1 MPSLTMKS
9 SSSSSTNNASPQDK
23 DPADASIVSVTAHND
38 DTVNNVAT
46 DEETGIVRGV
56 DPPEREGGDEQ
67 ANIEE
72 GKNEE
77 EGEYTHI
84 SLPLAGYNFGCVQLY
99 NDDLEKEKKP
109 SEIEVEKEKK
119 LISSRIR
126 LFGGKEKSVK
136 EVAVMDEPT
145 KEVDLSI
152 PVVASKMIRRK
163 CHIYCAICLAEYE
176 LNERVSWSSN
186 QDCTHAFHEDC
197 VVEWLVSLGRTKSK
211 NKRFTDEP
219 TESQLLNYQLE
230 CPCCRQDFISTKAI
244 EG

>member
-1 MPSLTMKS
+1 MPPLMMAS
-9 SSSSSTNNASPQDK
+9 SSSSSINNATPQDR
-23 DPADASIVSVTAHND
+23 DPADAAIVSVTAHND

-46 DEETGIVRGV
+46 DEETGIVQGV
-56 DPPEREGGDEQ
+56 DLPELEGGDDEE
-67 ANIEE
+67 NKEE

-77 EGEYTHI
+77 EGKYTHI

-99 NDDLEKEKKP
+99 IDDVEKDKKP

-119 LISSRIR
+119 LISSRIS

-136 EVAVMDEPT
+136 EVAVANEPT
-145 KEVDLSI
+145 KEVELSI
-152 PVVASKMIRRK
+152 PVVASKMIRRN

-176 LNERVSWSSN
+176 PNERVSWSSN

-219 TESQLLNYQLE
+219 TEAQLLNYQLE
-230 CPCCRQDFISTKAI
+230 CPCCRQDFISTKAM
-244 EG
+244 E